1 MRVCPS
7 SWFLLWRPARGRRI
21 SAGTGKCDQG
31 AAGCD
36 KLDPSNPTADAACIS
51 CVERV
56 FGADYRPC
64 SCCIRP
70 ILEGM
75 VRYWAHTLTC

>member
-1 MRVCPS
+1 MN
-7 SWFLLWRPARGRRI
+7 LLKAQFDAAKGALAEDEKDKKDPA
-21 SAGTGKCDQG
+21 
-31 AAGCD
+31 
-36 KLDPSNPTADAACIS
+36 ADAACIG

-70 ILEGM
+70 ILEEM
-75 VRYWAHTLTC
+75 VRYQLLYPPHQAHTLTC